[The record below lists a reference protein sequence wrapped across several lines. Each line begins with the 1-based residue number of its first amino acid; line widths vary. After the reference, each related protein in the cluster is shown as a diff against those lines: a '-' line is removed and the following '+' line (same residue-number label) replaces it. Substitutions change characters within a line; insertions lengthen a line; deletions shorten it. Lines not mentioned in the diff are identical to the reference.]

1 MSGTI
6 TNGLSA
12 LMAAQRALQ
21 TTSNNI
27 ANANTAGYVR
37 QRMTRFPPWHAA
49 RTDHRRGGVA
59 VADVTRCTTSS

>member
-6 TNGLSA
+6 TNGLTA
-12 LMAAQRALQ
+12 LLAAQRALQ

-37 QRMTRFPPWHAA
+37 QRI
-49 RTDHRRGGVA
+49 D
-59 VADVTRCTTSS
+59 